1 MSIYWQLLIVFIG
14 TFIVSTILGV
24 WISSMEDK
32 YMLREK
38 KKIHIYYVN
47 KIKNLD
53 YKIFEQE
60 DDDYPNA
67 IVIRSCER
75 WKKHWLDKANI
86 MDDELRSEI
95 LCNCVWSNDKCR
107 EKLEKLGWTVLEGK
121 ENI

>member
-1 MSIYWQLLIVFIG
+1 MGVGWQLLIVLVG
-14 TFIVSTILGV
+14 TFIISTGLGV
-24 WISSMEDK
+24 WISNVEDK
-32 YMLREK
+32 QMLKEK

-60 DDDYPNA
+60 DNDYPNY

-86 MDDELRSEI
+86 IDEELRKEI
-95 LCNCVWSNDKCR
+95 LSICLWYYDDAKT
-107 EKLEKLGWTVLEGK
+107 KLEARGWQILEGK
-121 ENI
+121 ENL